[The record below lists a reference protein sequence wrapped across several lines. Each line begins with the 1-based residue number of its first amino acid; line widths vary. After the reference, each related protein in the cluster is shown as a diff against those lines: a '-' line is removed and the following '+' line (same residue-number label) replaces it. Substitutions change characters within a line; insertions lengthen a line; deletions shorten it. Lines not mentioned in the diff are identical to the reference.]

1 LDTVAAWGTNFDI
14 IDNGKIYKN
23 NKSGHKGVIWD
34 KRLCA
39 WKAYIYLRKKFI
51 YLGSYHDIE
60 GAIQA
65 REAAEREYFAPLIE
79 AKNALCGGV

>member
-1 LDTVAAWGTNFDI
+1 LDTVAAWGTNFDV
-14 IDNGKIYKN
+14 IDNGKTYKN

-39 WKAYIYLRKKFI
+39 WKAYIYVRKKFI

-79 AKNALCGGV
+79 AKNALRGGV